1 MTSDDHPELIKS
13 YRDLRVWQ
21 EALNPA
27 EMAYRLVATFPKDEL
42 FGLTSQIRQAASS
55 VPANIAGGY
64 GRGGRA
70 TYVQFL
76 RIAQGSLKELETHI
90 LLAQRVDLL
99 SNGATDPLL
108 KKSDT
113 VGRMLNRLIA
123 SLLAKRPPKL

>member
-55 VPANIAGGY
+55 VPANSAGGY

-113 VGRMLNRLIA
+113 VGRMLNRVIA
-123 SLLAKRPPKL
+123 SLLAKQPPKL